1 MDWSPSR
8 NEGDK
13 VLFIFDGGVIDEDGH
28 AQLELESAELSDVRY
43 FDRAERAAVLNER
56 LTRRVSAALDA
67 KADQHSRYLE
77 HGRLAPS
84 PWGQVRLTLP
94 ADLTASLAEASGL
107 PAEGDRCTL
116 AAQSRRG

>member
-1 MDWSPSR
+1 MEPGETPTEACVREIKEELGLGRTVGALLVVDWSPSR

-67 KADQHSRYLE
+67 KADQQSRYLE
-77 HGRLAPS
+77 HGHPHGIDA
-84 PWGQVRLTLP
+84 
-94 ADLTASLAEASGL
+94 
-107 PAEGDRCTL
+107 
-116 AAQSRRG
+116 